1 MTRMT
6 YRSDYNPAIDKSVE
20 AGVLLR
26 STIDEVF
33 STDAFTFWYM
43 RRFNLYADREE
54 LNVEAYLACVN
65 KEEGIKVS
73 YKADVVRALS
83 RSVMFG
89 YRQMKSPTLNGNGA
103 SDRFVSISDPRRDGE
118 DAEDNDEVYRVRDLS
133 VVQKDDM
140 TFDKINEFVKG
151 RDPVLYEYLRLQ
163 YRGHSCK
170 EAAHKMGYTT
180 SKSLAGRRDRFRYL
194 NGDKIRKI
202 IYDDTY
208 VSKIA

>member
-43 RRFNLYADREE
+43 RKWNIYLEDRWS
-54 LNVEAYLACVN
+54 LNVEAYIACVN

-73 YKADVVRALS
+73 DKADVIRALA
-83 RSVMFG
+83 RSVMSG
-89 YRQMKSPTLNGNGA
+89 LRQIKAPTINGNGA
-103 SDRFVSISDPRRDGE
+103 SDRFIYISNLKKDHNEGRE
-118 DAEDNDEVYRVRDLS
+118 ANDEMYRLRDLS

-140 TFDKINEFVKG
+140 TFDKINEFISG
-151 RDPVLYEYLRLQ
+151 RDAVLHEYLSLQ
-163 YRGHSCK
+163 YKGYSCK

-202 IYDDTY
+202 IYDNN
-208 VSKIA
+208 

>member
-6 YRSDYNPAIDKSVE
+6 YHSDYNPAIDKSVE
-20 AGVLLR
+20 AGMLLR

-43 RRFNLYADREE
+43 RKWNIYLEDRWS
-54 LNVEAYLACVN
+54 LNVEAYIACVN
-65 KEEGIKVS
+65 KEGGIKVS
-73 YKADVVRALS
+73 DKADVVRALS
-83 RSVMFG
+83 RSVMSG
-89 YRQMKSPTLNGNGA
+89 YRQMKSPTINGNGA

-202 IYDDTY
+202 IYDN
-208 VSKIA
+208 A